1 MISVSILGVG
11 NVGSHL
17 LNAFRSNP
25 AVKLVQLYSRTR
37 GSDPTDN
44 LPWCN
49 DLQALKPADLYIL
62 TVPDDQIRGLSAK
75 LPFSNR
81 LIAHTSGSVALDEL
95 DFKNRRAVF
104 YPLQSFNRE
113 AEVDM
118 AEVPV
123 CIETED
129 QKDLGLLRDLAYL
142 ISKKVVVMDSQK
154 RLKLHLAAV
163 IVNNFTNH
171 LFHIAREQLQEQ
183 DIDFELLKPLI
194 KKTVDKLDRLTPA
207 QAQTGPARRGDLS
220 TINKHLKLVSDS
232 DQRAMYELM
241 TDLILKAHGKKL

>member
-25 AVKLVQLYSRTR
+25 GVKLVQLYSRTR
-37 GSDPTDN
+37 GNDPKDN

-49 DLQALKPADLYIL
+49 DLQALKAADIYLL
-62 TVPDDQIRGLSAK
+62 TVPDDQIRELSAK

-95 DFKNRRAVF
+95 DFNNRRAVF

-113 AEVDM
+113 AAVNM

-129 QKDLGLLRDLAYL
+129 QKDLGLLRELANFV
-142 ISKKVVVMDSQK
+142 SEKVVVMGSQK
-154 RLKLHLAAV
+154 RLQLHLAAV

-171 LFHIAREQLQEQ
+171 LFHIARERLQEQ

-194 KKTVDKLDRLTPA
+194 NKTVDKLGRLTPA
-207 QAQTGPARRGDLS
+207 QAQTGPARRGDRS
-220 TINKHLKLVSDS
+220 TINKHLELISNSDH
-232 DQRAMYELM
+232 RAMYKTM
-241 TDLILKAHGKKL
+241 TDLIQKAHGKKL